1 MQIVENDILIEYLHD
16 EHVNDLFQTLSSTY
30 EDKFIDN
37 SDSKSRIFNNIFRK
51 PEACIERLKDVAA
64 HIKTPGDVPASVR
77 RTKKG
82 NGKQFTLVKKSNVN
96 DM

>member
-1 MQIVENDILIEYLHD
+1 MRVSMT
-16 EHVNDLFQTLSSTY
+16 FPQTLSSTTY
-30 EDKFIDN
+30 DDDKFIDN
-37 SDSKSRIFNNIFRK
+37 SDSKTSMFNIFRK

-77 RTKKG
+77 RTNKGG
-82 NGKQFTLVKKSNVN
+82 NGKQFTLVNKSSVN

>member
-1 MQIVENDILIEYLHD
+1 MT
-16 EHVNDLFQTLSSTY
+16 LFQQTLSSTY
-30 EDKFIDN
+30 DDDKFIDGGE
-37 SDSKSRIFNNIFRK
+37 SKPRRVINIFRK

-77 RTKKG
+77 RTNKG
-82 NGKQFTLVKKSNVN
+82 NGKQFTLMKKANVN